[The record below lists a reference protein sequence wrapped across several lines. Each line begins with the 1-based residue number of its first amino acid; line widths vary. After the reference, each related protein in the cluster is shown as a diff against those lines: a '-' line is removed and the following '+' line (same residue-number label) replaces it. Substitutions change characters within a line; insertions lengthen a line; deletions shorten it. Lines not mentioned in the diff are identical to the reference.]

1 MRKLIIGL
9 WVLLFCGSLGGTAAA
24 GEDNLAFYERA
35 TNAIPSEQK
44 QRMREIITG
53 VMGDDP
59 TFLSDAAHR
68 EFWSI
73 FRAVSDLDG
82 TSDEDFES
90 YMRFIR
96 RAMTGLTTVGMKLF
110 WEDAL
115 WARAS
120 GRFFKSS
127 MREKV
132 ERQYLKQGLI
142 SESRVKQNDALIEK
156 ISRKEP
162 IATGSGEIIFDEDT
176 IKLALDQVEEAGKR
190 VEWLFSRPVAQ

>member
-1 MRKLIIGL
+1 
-9 WVLLFCGSLGGTAAA
+9 
-24 GEDNLAFYERA
+24 
-35 TNAIPSEQK
+35 
-44 QRMREIITG
+44 
-53 VMGDDP
+53 
-59 TFLSDAAHR
+59 
-68 EFWSI
+68 
-73 FRAVSDLDG
+73 
-82 TSDEDFES
+82 
-90 YMRFIR
+90 
-96 RAMTGLTTVGMKLF
+96 MTGLTTVGMKLF
-110 WEDAL
+110 WEDTL

-176 IKLALDQVEEAGKR
+176 IKLALNQVEEAGKR